1 MPKPTKLTIIC
12 QLFYPEL
19 ISTGQSMTELA
30 EHLSEKGLDI
40 TVICG
45 PPTLIKPTKK
55 TPQII
60 HYKNITIKRIWSTSF
75 PKKIFLEN

>member
-1 MPKPTKLTIIC
+1 MTTHKNQLTIIC

-30 EHLSEKGLDI
+30 EALTDQGLNI

-45 PPTLIKPTKK
+45 PPTLKK
-55 TPQII
+55 QTEPIPKEI
-60 HYKNITIKRIWSTSF
+60 HYKNIHIKRIWSTQF
-75 PKKIFLEN
+75 PKKTF